1 VRQPWNVLVPLVLL
15 QWLLLLLLTRR
26 IEHDRWLFTQDG
38 AGTYFWSTA
47 WSFAHGHLPPPL
59 VGFAWPL
66 LLTPLAAVRGAN
78 YLDALPVL
86 LLLQT
91 LVVLPLMVVAVY
103 GVASRIGG
111 RWLGYLSAAGWI
123 LIPYVAVAI
132 SSGSYR
138 PAFEGILLP
147 QGLGLT
153 GAGALPGTACVL
165 VAAYFAVAALDSRDD
180 GHAAIGGVL
189 AGLAIAFDAAN
200 ALFLFAPA
208 AAYAVARRGRTALV
222 FAAAALPAVVAVALW
237 QYRGLGHVPHVEAA
251 IDPHRLELL
260 RQGFRDAFYSDRL
273 AEAAFAAGV
282 VGIARRSWPKSAF
295 VAGWFLPYLLV
306 RGSAASA
313 SFGTGGWFGA
323 LMPAFPAFVIGV
335 CGLPLLVPRLG
346 ERLSRVRELAPP
358 VRPERW
364 VAAGAIAVAVVTI
377 LVVAALPLEK
387 EPALV
392 ASATDRALVP
402 VVGGFTPATGTKPGT
417 VYLQWPAAKAPAGA
431 TPFYVVYRS
440 PASVPDGVACT
451 HDGPARCALAM
462 QRLGSTPGLSYSD
475 IAPPVPAGA
484 WTYRIGLAAN
494 SAADSGGSGLMLL
507 SPPVHVT
514 VPGS

>member
-1 VRQPWNVLVPLVLL
+1 MQ
-15 QWLLLLLLTRR
+15 
-26 IEHDRWLFTQDG
+26 
-38 AGTYFWSTA
+38 
-47 WSFAHGHLPPPL
+47 
-59 VGFAWPL
+59 
-66 LLTPLAAVRGAN
+66 
-78 YLDALPVL
+78 
-86 LLLQT
+86 
-91 LVVLPLMVVAVY
+91 
-103 GVASRIGG
+103 SRV
-111 RWLGYLSAAGWI
+111 AAG
-123 LIPYVAVAI
+123 LR
-132 SSGSYR
+132 SSSPPR
-138 PAFEGILLP
+138 R
-147 QGLGLT
+147 
-153 GAGALPGTACVL
+153 CRRS
-165 VAAYFAVAALDSRDD
+165 SR
-180 GHAAIGGVL
+180 
-189 AGLAIAFDAAN
+189 
-200 ALFLFAPA
+200 
-208 AAYAVARRGRTALV
+208 
-222 FAAAALPAVVAVALW
+222 VALW

-282 VGIARRSWPKSAF
+282 LGIARRSWPKSAF

-364 VAAGAIAVAVVTI
+364 VAAGAVAVAVVTI
-377 LVVAALPLEK
+377 LVVAALPLQK
-387 EPALV
+387 QPALV
-392 ASATDRALVP
+392 ASAADRALVP

-440 PASVPDGVACT
+440 PASVPDGIACS
-451 HDGPARCALAM
+451 HDGAARCALAM

-514 VPGS
+514 RPRQMTLVGVDAVAVGARVTGAARVLVNLLARLPAADRELEYVAFVTEAGKGDDPGPGAGCAPPHGRAALGARLGAARRRTCGGRGRRRPPVHRARARAARRASDARARVRASRLPPARTRHSQRRRGSPLREGRGAAPRVPAAR